1 LKRAGITLP
10 EVLIALIIMVLGI
23 LPVLTL
29 YGSED
34 RESAFIGQKLMVAN
48 HLRELADQTQST
60 LFARHFADG
69 AFEDPKPG
77 EPVVEKVLGGT
88 EVGLKVKQRIQ
99 VYPSDKVAGLYV
111 LRVQAQW
118 VDPTGSLPGVREHV
132 LQRLVADPEFGSRR
146 STWPP
151 VARAAAVVGP

>member
-1 LKRAGITLP
+1 MRRGITLV

-23 LPVLTL
+23 LPVLGL

-69 AFEDPKPG
+69 AFEEPRQG
-77 EPVVEKVLGGT
+77 EPAIEKVLGGT
-88 EVGLKVKQRIQ
+88 EVGLKIKQRIQ
-99 VYPSDKVAGLYV
+99 LYPSDKVPGLYV

-132 LQRLVADPEFGSRR
+132 LQRLVADPEFGSRH
-146 STWPP
+146 TAWPP
-151 VARAAAVVGP
+151 VARAVSVVGP